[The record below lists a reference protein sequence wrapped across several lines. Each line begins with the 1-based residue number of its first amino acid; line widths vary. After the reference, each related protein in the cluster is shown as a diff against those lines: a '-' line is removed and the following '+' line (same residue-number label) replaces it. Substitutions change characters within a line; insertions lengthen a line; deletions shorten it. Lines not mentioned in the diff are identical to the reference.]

1 MENVTTKEKKHE
13 KKKQSLAFLLSAGVI
28 AKSISLPISL
38 AMQIHQIMQDA
49 RKSLIGEG

>member
-28 AKSISLPISL
+28 AKSISLPISSY
-38 AMQIHQIMQDA
+38 ADTSNNA
-49 RKSLIGEG
+49 GCP